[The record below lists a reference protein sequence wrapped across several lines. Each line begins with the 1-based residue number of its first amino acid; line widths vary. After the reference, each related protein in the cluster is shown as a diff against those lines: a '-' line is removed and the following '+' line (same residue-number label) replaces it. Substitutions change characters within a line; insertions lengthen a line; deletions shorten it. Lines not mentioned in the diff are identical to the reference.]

1 MRIKRIFAILFL
13 ALGILL
19 FLTPGTLAPVCPI
32 MPDGSFGQLADR
44 HLQLKVRFGVKPDGS
59 FMKCHWMDIAEQGL
73 GAVIAFGGVLALL
86 FPEKLGAGIAAM
98 NLGLGVLSFLFA
110 KSLIGG
116 CKMHDMACNLYTRPM
131 VYFLSVLLIS
141 VSAVYLLLALRGETA
156 HGRT

>member
-13 ALGILL
+13 AIGILL

-32 MPDGSFGQLADR
+32 MPDGSY
-44 HLQLKVRFGVKPDGS
+44 
-59 FMKCHWMDIAEQGL
+59 MKCHWMDIAEQGL
-73 GAVIAFGGVLALL
+73 GAVIAFGGILALL
-86 FPEKLGAGIAAM
+86 SPKQLGAGIAAM

>member
-1 MRIKRIFAILFL
+1 MRLKRVFAVLML

-19 FLTPGTLAPVCPI
+19 FLTPGTITPVCPA
-32 MPDGSFGQLADR
+32 M
-44 HLQLKVRFGVKPDGS
+44 PDGS

-86 FPEKLGAGIAAM
+86 SPEKLGAGIAAM

-110 KSLIGG
+110 ESLIGG

-131 VYFLSVLLIS
+131 VYFLSGLLVA
-141 VSAVYLLLALRGETA
+141 VSAVYLLFALRGEKV
-156 HGRT
+156 HG

>member
-1 MRIKRIFAILFL
+1 MRLKRVFAVLML

-19 FLTPGTLAPVCPI
+19 FLTPGTITPVCPA
-32 MPDGSFGQLADR
+32 M
-44 HLQLKVRFGVKPDGS
+44 PDGS

-86 FPEKLGAGIAAM
+86 SPEKLGAGIAAM
-98 NLGLGVLSFLFA
+98 NLGLGVLSFLFV

>member
-13 ALGILL
+13 AFGILL
-19 FLTPGTLAPVCPI
+19 FLIPGTLTPVCPI
-32 MPDGSFGQLADR
+32 MPDGSY
-44 HLQLKVRFGVKPDGS
+44 
-59 FMKCHWMDIAEQGL
+59 MKCHWMDVAEQGL

-86 FPEKLGAGIAAM
+86 FSEKLGAGIAAM

>member
-1 MRIKRIFAILFL
+1 MKRTMRIKRIFAILFL
-13 ALGILL
+13 AFGILL

-32 MPDGSFGQLADR
+32 MPDGSY
-44 HLQLKVRFGVKPDGS
+44 
-59 FMKCHWMDIAEQGL
+59 MKCHWMDVAEQGL

>member
-1 MRIKRIFAILFL
+1 
-13 ALGILL
+13 
-19 FLTPGTLAPVCPI
+19 
-32 MPDGSFGQLADR
+32 
-44 HLQLKVRFGVKPDGS
+44 
-59 FMKCHWMDIAEQGL
+59 
-73 GAVIAFGGVLALL
+73 
-86 FPEKLGAGIAAM
+86 M

>member
-32 MPDGSFGQLADR
+32 MPDGSY
-44 HLQLKVRFGVKPDGS
+44 
-59 FMKCHWMDIAEQGL
+59 MKCPWMDVAEQGL

-86 FPEKLGAGIAAM
+86 FSEKLGAGIAAM

-131 VYFLSVLLIS
+131 VYLLSVLLIS

>member
-13 ALGILL
+13 AFGILL

-32 MPDGSFGQLADR
+32 MPDGS
-44 HLQLKVRFGVKPDGS
+44 H
-59 FMKCHWMDIAEQGL
+59 MKCHWMDVAEQGL

>member
-32 MPDGSFGQLADR
+32 MPDGSY
-44 HLQLKVRFGVKPDGS
+44 
-59 FMKCHWMDIAEQGL
+59 MKCHWMDVAEQGL

-86 FPEKLGAGIAAM
+86 FSEKLGAGIAAM

-131 VYFLSVLLIS
+131 VYFLSGLLVA
-141 VSAVYLLLALRGETA
+141 VSAVYLLFALRGEKV
-156 HGRT
+156 HG